1 MIEKGTVLRCKTKT
15 FGDTFGVVLWEVVET
30 GLQAPEKGR
39 ENQKDGVKV
48 VMLGGSGAS
57 ARSGMTLTDSEA
69 HIQQDIDA
77 GITTIVP
84 ADKRDAMLLS
94 IKKTVKSA
102 GVGNMLKHGGTG
114 VIEV

>member
-1 MIEKGTVLRCKTKT
+1 MIEKGTVLRCKTQT
-15 FGDTFGVVLWEVVET
+15 FGDTFGIVLWEVVET

-48 VMLGGSGAS
+48 VMLGGSGAN
-57 ARSGMTLTDSEA
+57 ARSGITLTDSEA

-84 ADKRDAMLLS
+84 SDKREDMLLS
-94 IKKTVKSA
+94 IKKMVKSA
-102 GVGNMLKHGGTG
+102 GVGNMPKHCGAG
-114 VIEV
+114 VIEI